1 MVIGPKAY
9 GRLHGRIVGRGA
21 GFPHDPV
28 AQIVSREK
36 QVLRG
41 GAHRHDLFDLR
52 YLGLLAIDR
61 AADDKDRRRAV
72 EFLALRVKLLLG
84 HRRQPRSF
92 GLGRRGREG
101 FARWAVEDDEA
112 PGLEAA
118 VIRSARSRLQQKV
131 EVLRAWAG
139 LPYARGGRTC
149 LNGGK

>member
-1 MVIGPKAY
+1 MGSRKKYFCGGGP
-9 GRLHGRIVGRGA
+9 
-21 GFPHDPV
+21 P
-28 AQIVSREK
+28 
-36 QVLRG
+36 
-41 GAHRHDLFDLR
+41 RHYLFDLR

-72 EFLALRVKLLLG
+72 EFLALRGKLLLG

-92 GLGRRGREG
+92 GLRRRGREG
-101 FARWAVEDDEA
+101 FAGGAVEHDEA

-118 VIRSARSRLQQKV
+118 VIRRSCGRLQQKL

-139 LPYARGGRTC
+139 LAHARGGRTC